1 MLVEP
6 YAAAKCCLQPW
17 RWYSWLQLVNR
28 DLWPIRHTR
37 YWATVFCESV
47 FRFQGSLGHLLWLSG
62 ISNHI
67 TFGYTH
73 LIMLFCCT
81 CISASAGKKK
91 IATTDTYTKSQDRV
105 LTETWPF
112 WLSNLFFSYS
122 FYGGMILQKQCTEQ
136 EDKGCNRILGTALRI
151 NHTQSISNMNQK
163 ESSCDFERT
172 LSRSLSTCMLKD
184 T

>member
-6 YAAAKCCLQPW
+6 YAATKCCLQPW

-91 IATTDTYTKSQDRV
+91 IATTDTYTKSQAREWRKLD
-105 LTETWPF
+105 
-112 WLSNLFFSYS
+112 LFDFPIFSSHIVFMEGWYYRNS
-122 FYGGMILQKQCTEQ
+122 
-136 EDKGCNRILGTALRI
+136 A
-151 NHTQSISNMNQK
+151 
-163 ESSCDFERT
+163 
-172 LSRSLSTCMLKD
+172 LSRRTRDVTEYWAPLCE
-184 T
+184 